1 MNWWINQQIMLRSV
15 QCSICDTKFR
25 AVAVRYCS
33 HGSVARLVASGSNSA
48 HPVSDTSQFR
58 VHKIA
63 FLEHG
68 HMICP
73 AVAGPSPRHCEED
86 YAAKAERGSSHSS
99 FDISQHR
106 VNTEKLAV
114 DQIKL
119 QCTMCMSSGW
129 LVILAIVFRRH
140 AFGDLLSWT
149 TAMWPL
155 ALSIGGCMSLSM

>member
-1 MNWWINQQIMLRSV
+1 M
-15 QCSICDTKFR
+15 
-25 AVAVRYCS
+25 RYCS
-33 HGSVARLVASGSNSA
+33 HGSDARLVASVSNSA
-48 HPVSDTSQFR
+48 HPVSDTLQFR

-86 YAAKAERGSSHSS
+86 YDAKAVRGSSHSS
-99 FDISQHR
+99 FDISQRR

-129 LVILAIVFRRH
+129 LVILAIVFDDMH
-140 AFGDLLSWT
+140 
-149 TAMWPL
+149 L
-155 ALSIGGCMSLSM
+155 ATCYHERLH